1 LATFGLDLRLFGLFS
16 PASSESPFGR
26 NQKAEAEGEP
36 ISYSHVAQLI
46 VRGHRDQSHYDDS
59 GNAGG

>member
-36 ISYSHVAQLI
+36 TECNEFLIRISLS
-46 VRGHRDQSHYDDS
+46 
-59 GNAGG
+59 